1 MKIWVTVVAC
11 AAVIASATPS
21 VAADLASEVLAAH
34 NALRA
39 QHGVPALKW
48 SASIA
53 KSAQAYADQCVFEH
67 SGTDLGENLA
77 TGTTGAYSAAQFVN
91 DWYSEIANYDFASG
105 TGNDTGH
112 FTQVIWKS
120 TKQVGCGLAQCS
132 GNDILVCQYSPAGNF
147 DGEYVANVPPKQ

>member
-1 MKIWVTVVAC
+1 MVMC
-11 AAVIASATPS
+11 
-21 VAADLASEVLAAH
+21 VAALAVVSPAMSADFAGQVLAAH

-53 KSAQAYADQCVFEH
+53 KTAQAYADQCVFEH

-77 TGTTGAYSAAQFVN
+77 TGTTGAYSPAQFVN
-91 DWYSEIANYDFASG
+91 DWYSEIANYDFGAG
-105 TGNDTGH
+105 TGDDTGH

-132 GNDILVCQYSPAGNF
+132 GNDILVCQYSPAGNY
-147 DGEYVANVPPKQ
+147 DGEYIDNVPPKQ